1 MKKVYIR
8 ADAGQAIGYG
18 HFVRCLALAA
28 MLRDEFE
35 CTIFTQSPSEFQK
48 REASGICPLVA
59 LPADDSKFD
68 LFLKYLRGDE
78 IVVLDNYFFTEDYIR
93 AIQSIQSIQSIR
105 PTQPDESLQAPQHSC
120 PQQSA
125 EGNHQNTLSPQQ
137 NAEGNPENAI
147 SPQQNAEGNPENT
160 LSPQQNAE
168 GNPEN
173 TVCAHRIGDGCKV
186 VRIQDFFDEKSCADA
201 LIFPCRTPRQAL
213 LRPPFL
219 TPFQAPLRTQGQT
232 TSTPRCPQQ
241 NAEGNRQNT
250 LSPQQN
256 AEGNRQNPLSPQ
268 QNAEGKWVVAFGGS
282 DPLHLTERYLDEL
295 SKLGIKAE
303 ALRGGLSASEV
314 AELFRSAEGVLCSAS
329 SVCYEALA
337 CGCKVCAG
345 WYVDNQLDFYNLLSS
360 RGLIVPLGDLR
371 SGHLPAEFDTII
383 QKITQP
389 ADNIATATSAATVN
403 PPTTDIEPPIIG
415 TDPAPSNIADQF
427 RQAPQYYRT
436 LFHSLELEMVG
447 YTDLTPEQSRAVWE
461 LRNREDIRRWM
472 TNPEPFSFES
482 HCRFIESLRTRSDRE
497 YYAFFKDGLL
507 VGSYDLTNI
516 DTPTGSTPAN
526 NSIPAST
533 PANTPANSNTPTG
546 TADSGL
552 FVNPEVQGHGI
563 AKQMAARIDSR
574 ALFLGISTLHA
585 VVLETNE
592 RSLRFHKSIGYELA
606 TPDAKTTT
614 PTLIHLKKLL

>member
-93 AIQSIQSIQSIR
+93 AIQSIR
-105 PTQPDESLQAPQHSC
+105 PTQPDESLQAPQHIC
-120 PQQSA
+120 
-125 EGNHQNTLSPQQ
+125 PQQ
-137 NAEGNPENAI
+137 NAEGNPENA
-147 SPQQNAEGNPENT
+147 
-160 LSPQQNAE
+160 
-168 GNPEN
+168 
-173 TVCAHRIGDGCKV
+173 VCPHRTGDGCKV

-219 TPFQAPLRTQGQT
+219 TPFQAPLRTQGQA

-241 NAEGNRQNT
+241 NAEGNPENT
-250 LSPQQN
+250 
-256 AEGNRQNPLSPQ
+256 LSPQ

-295 SKLGIKAE
+295 NKRGIKAE

-371 SGHLPAEFDTII
+371 SGHLSAEFDTII

-389 ADNIATATSAATVN
+389 ADNIAT
-403 PPTTDIEPPIIG
+403 
-415 TDPAPSNIADQF
+415 QF

-436 LFHSLELEMVG
+436 LFHSLELEMVN
-447 YTDLTPEQSRAVWE
+447 YTDLTPE
-461 LRNREDIRRWM
+461 
-472 TNPEPFSFES
+472 
-482 HCRFIESLRTRSDRE
+482 
-497 YYAFFKDGLL
+497 
-507 VGSYDLTNI
+507 
-516 DTPTGSTPAN
+516 
-526 NSIPAST
+526 
-533 PANTPANSNTPTG
+533 
-546 TADSGL
+546 
-552 FVNPEVQGHGI
+552 
-563 AKQMAARIDSR
+563 
-574 ALFLGISTLHA
+574 
-585 VVLETNE
+585 
-592 RSLRFHKSIGYELA
+592 
-606 TPDAKTTT
+606 
-614 PTLIHLKKLL
+614 

>member
-68 LFLKYLRGDE
+68 LFLNYLRGDE

-105 PTQPDESLQAPQHSC
+105 PTQPDESLQAPQHIC
-120 PQQSA
+120 PQQNA
-125 EGNHQNTLSPQQ
+125 EGNHQNTFSPQQ
-137 NAEGNPENAI
+137 NAEGNH
-147 SPQQNAEGNPENT
+147 Q
-160 LSPQQNAE
+160 
-168 GNPEN
+168 N
-173 TVCAHRIGDGCKV
+173 TVCAHRTGDGCKV

-219 TPFQAPLRTQGQT
+219 TPFLAPLRTQGHT

-241 NAEGNRQNT
+241 NAEGNPENT
-250 LSPQQN
+250 IC
-256 AEGNRQNPLSPQ
+256 PQ

-295 SKLGIKAE
+295 NKRGIKAE
-303 ALRGGLSASEV
+303 ALSGGLSASEV
-314 AELFRSAEGVLCSAS
+314 AKLFRSAEGVLCSAS

-360 RGLIVPLGDLR
+360 RGLIAPLGDLR

-383 QKITQP
+383 QKITQT
-389 ADNIATATSAATVN
+389 ADDIATATSAATVN
-403 PPTTDIEPPIIG
+403 PPTTDINPPTIG
-415 TDPAPSNIADQF
+415 TEPASSDIATQF

-482 HCRFIESLRTRSDRE
+482 HCHFIESLRTRPDRE
-497 YYAFFKDGLL
+497 YYAFFQDGLL

-516 DTPTGSTPAN
+516 
-526 NSIPAST
+526 
-533 PANTPANSNTPTG
+533 NTPTG

-606 TPDAKTTT
+606 IPGTKTGPETGTTEATADPDSNTADT
-614 PTLIHLKKLL
+614 PTLIHLTKLL

>member
-68 LFLKYLRGDE
+68 LFLNYLRGDE
-78 IVVLDNYFFTEDYIR
+78 IVVLDNYFFNEDYIR
-93 AIQSIQSIQSIR
+93 TIQSIQSIQSIR
-105 PTQPDESLQAPQHSC
+105 PTQPDESLQAPQHIC
-120 PQQSA
+120 
-125 EGNHQNTLSPQQ
+125 
-137 NAEGNPENAI
+137 
-147 SPQQNAEGNPENT
+147 PQQNAEGNPENT

-173 TVCAHRIGDGCKV
+173 TVCAHRTGDGCKV

-219 TPFQAPLRTQGQT
+219 TPFQAPLRTQGQA

-241 NAEGNRQNT
+241 SAEGNRQNT
-250 LSPQQN
+250 
-256 AEGNRQNPLSPQ
+256 LSPQ

-295 SKLGIKAE
+295 RKRGIKAE

-389 ADNIATATSAATVN
+389 EDNIATATSAATVN
-403 PPTTDIEPPIIG
+403 PPTTDIKPPIIG
-415 TDPAPSNIADQF
+415 TEPAPSDIADQF

-497 YYAFFKDGLL
+497 YYAFFKDGFL

-606 TPDAKTTT
+606 TPDTKTGPETGTTEATADPDNNTADT